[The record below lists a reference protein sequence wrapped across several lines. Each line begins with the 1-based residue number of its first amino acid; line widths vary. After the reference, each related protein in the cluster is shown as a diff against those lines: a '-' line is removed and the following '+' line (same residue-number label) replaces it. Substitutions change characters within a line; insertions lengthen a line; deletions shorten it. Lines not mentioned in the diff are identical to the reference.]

1 MATRAQKAALV
12 DALSDQLAAAPLSI
26 VSGFANLSVA
36 DQQALRS
43 QIREQ
48 GATLRVI
55 KNSLAA
61 LAADQAGIQ
70 GLDALLA
77 GQSAFT
83 FSGEDVTAAARVLRD
98 FSQQHPTV
106 EIRGGALNGEV
117 LDGDRVLRLGGDPWA
132 RAAERRGRVGDRLTD
147 FQPGAYV
154 GWIDLRTGIRAAGAR
169 GPIAS
174 CRRRRVMAK
183 VTKDD
188 ILESLDSMTV
198 LELSELVEAL
208 KEKYNVS
215 GAPMAVA
222 AVAADNGAA
231 PAEVEQTE
239 FSVEITSAGQRKIQ
253 VIKAVREIT
262 GLGLREAKAVVDAAP
277 GSIKDGLS
285 REEADAMVAKLEEV
299 GATVEVK

>member
-1 MATRAQKAALV
+1 
-12 DALSDQLAAAPLSI
+12 
-26 VSGFANLSVA
+26 
-36 DQQALRS
+36 
-43 QIREQ
+43 
-48 GATLRVI
+48 
-55 KNSLAA
+55 
-61 LAADQAGIQ
+61 
-70 GLDALLA
+70 
-77 GQSAFT
+77 
-83 FSGEDVTAAARVLRD
+83 
-98 FSQQHPTV
+98 
-106 EIRGGALNGEV
+106 
-117 LDGDRVLRLGGDPWA
+117 
-132 RAAERRGRVGDRLTD
+132 
-147 FQPGAYV
+147 
-154 GWIDLRTGIRAAGAR
+154 
-169 GPIAS
+169 
-174 CRRRRVMAK
+174 MAK

-222 AVAADNGAA
+222 AAPADNGAA
-231 PAEVEQTE
+231 AAEVEQTE